1 MHSDIRNPFIAS
13 ILEILEVT
21 ENRYSGIPTI
31 YAEMKKAGL
40 MEPKFESVRGTF
52 KVTLYNSKK
61 TDIINDNFVSKI
73 KAYCKTPRTK
83 ESLAKFFGYDE
94 KHPAYFI
101 NSYVIPLI
109 EQGILAYAIP
119 SKPRS
124 KNQKIYTVE

>member
-1 MHSDIRNPFIAS
+1 MKIKKMEQSIFVIYFRDLFIIFAILIYFRNLLIF
-13 ILEILEVT
+13 
-21 ENRYSGIPTI
+21 
-31 YAEMKKAGL
+31 
-40 MEPKFESVRGTF
+40 
-52 KVTLYNSKK
+52 
-61 TDIINDNFVSKI
+61 DNFVFKI

-109 EQGILAYAIP
+109 EQGILAYTIP